1 MKKYV
6 SDIAFTP
13 AVKEFQEKEGSRIAY
28 QRMAEQKDWNT
39 DIGPVLEAFI
49 AKQDSFYLASA
60 NVEGRPYIQ
69 HRGGAPGFLKVVD
82 EHTLGFADYAGN
94 RQYITAGNLSE
105 NDQVQLFLMDYPN
118 RVRIKIWGRARISD
132 DKAIIENL
140 MDEGYHAR
148 VERAILIQV
157 EAWDVNC
164 PKHITP
170 RFTEAQI
177 EQQIQP
183 LKNRIAELEAQLEQL
198 NNNQ

>member
-94 RQYITAGNLSE
+94 RQ
-105 NDQVQLFLMDYPN
+105 
-118 RVRIKIWGRARISD
+118 
-132 DKAIIENL
+132 
-140 MDEGYHAR
+140 
-148 VERAILIQV
+148 
-157 EAWDVNC
+157 
-164 PKHITP
+164 
-170 RFTEAQI
+170 
-177 EQQIQP
+177 
-183 LKNRIAELEAQLEQL
+183 
-198 NNNQ
+198 